1 MANLDE
7 IQIKISQDSSDASK
21 AIDSL
26 ISSLEKLSK
35 ATELGKTAENI
46 KSLSGSVDSLS
57 NASKKLGGID
67 FGGKMKGFAS
77 TTVSTLKSLAGW
89 GVSLTVIGKQLA
101 NSIGLASKY
110 TQTVNMLNTVMGDGA
125 DEAKEFAEELG
136 NVLGLNPADVMNFQA
151 TFQNLFVGFGNN
163 AKQAQIMS
171 KNLTQLS
178 YDMAAFYEQL
188 GGDPEAAAE
197 KLRLAMAGT
206 IEPIQRLGYAI
217 KEADLQAVAA
227 RQGLNVNIRNL
238 NTASKS
244 MLRYIAVMEQSNH
257 VQGYMVKSF
266 SSPTTAIILFK
277 SAIKQLS
284 TEIGKTFL
292 PMLMAIIPY
301 MQAFVT
307 GVLNMVKTLNNILG
321 IELPTINWDEQKEGI
336 SGIGDEATET
346 GKKMK
351 KAFMLG
357 IDELNVLDNSAD
369 SAGAGMQDIT
379 GQLTLPEYDML
390 EGFSGD
396 KVKEIEEM
404 LKPLEPLFNG
414 LAQAFAG
421 FYEAVS
427 WIGEDVFYP
436 WLVSIGEWMADNPNT
451 MWLIGQGLG
460 YIGAGLLTLKVLG
473 GLGSIL
479 GLPNLFKKMGEGMK
493 GVYEK
498 AGKKLAPTLKTLA
511 LRLAGVAALTL
522 SVYSAMQ
529 IAKTVIDIKNGDVQ
543 GWEAFRQIIGWT
555 AIGIGSLTI
564 GLFALGVTGVTAAA
578 ALAGAMAIALGAV
591 LVNWDDFALRIQ
603 VSAAYISR
611 FVWTVFAGLGAALLT
626 IFETL
631 GMLVAEAIQGVVW
644 LALKG
649 IELFSENV
657 LKNVKS
663 VAEIADKILGTQ
675 FASKVTTELDLTS
688 GMEKRMSDVM
698 NSYTNSIKEVWG
710 NVADFAAHDPY
721 EDAYLQNAMA
731 QYEEKQAKKGNK
743 GDDLSAIEAIAKELK
758 SAFGDYQAQDEEIKE
773 EIKDLNGK
781 QAQFADQTNEQI
793 ETQKITN
800 EEIANLRGEIDSL
813 KAEQQNITMPD
824 VTEVLGENTEL
835 QATANE
841 LATTANIMQTD
852 FNATSLA
859 NDEEMQKIATA
870 GNVLQ
875 KATTNDILSAIKS
888 VGSAITSA
896 LRNVEDACRN
906 IKIEVHKHYGG
917 GDGYASGGF
926 PTSGEM
932 FFAREDGL
940 PEMVGRVGRQTAV
953 MNNGQIADTM
963 AQSLVRAMGQGGA
976 SQQPT
981 VIENKLYLD
990 GEVVYNNQQKIQ
1002 RSKGYNLG
1010 MGVFANV

>member
-89 GVSLTVIGKQLA
+89 GVSLGVIGKQIA
-101 NSIGLASKY
+101 DSTKLASKY

-421 FYEAVS
+421 FYEAIS
-427 WIGEDVFYP
+427 WIGEDIFYP
-436 WLVSIGEWMADNPNT
+436 WLVSIGEWMADNPDT

-460 YIGAGLLTLKVLG
+460 YIGAGLLLLKVLG
-473 GLGSIL
+473 GAGAIL
-479 GLPNLFKKMGEGMK
+479 GLPNLFTSMK
-493 GVYEK
+493 NGIISVYK
-498 AGKKLAPTLKTLA
+498 GTGGLLIPTLKTLG
-511 LRLAGVAALTL
+511 LKFLGVALL
-522 SVYSAMQ
+522 GLGLYSALQ
-529 IAKTVIDIKNGDVQ
+529 LVKTVIDIKNGDIE
-543 GWEAFRQIIGWT
+543 GWEAFRQIVGWT
-555 AIGIGSLTI
+555 MATV
-564 GLFALGVTGVTAAA
+564 GLFGLALAALGVSVSIVA
-578 ALAGAMAIALGAV
+578 AGAIAAFGLMFAK
-591 LVNWDDFALRIQ
+591 WYDFAFGAQI
-603 VSAAYISR
+603 
-611 FVWTVFAGLGAALLT
+611 VFAHLG
-626 IFETL
+626 
-631 GMLVAEAIQGVVW
+631 QY
-644 LALKG
+644 LKG
-649 IELFSENV
+649 IFMAIGATIMTVIEGVAFGIVEAIYGIIWIVLQGVESFTNTI
-657 LKNVKS
+657 LKNVKN
-663 VAEIADKILGTQ
+663 VAEIADQILGTNL
-675 FASKVTTELDLTS
+675 ASKVVTEVDLTS
-688 GMEKRMSDVM
+688 GLEKRMSDTL
-698 NSYTNSIKEVWG
+698 NSFTNSMKDIWGKVGETFTADVWEG
-710 NVADFAAHDPY
+710 
-721 EDAYLQNAMA
+721 EYLQNAMA
-731 QYEEKQAKKGNK
+731 LYEEGKAKENK
-743 GDDLSAIEAIAKELK
+743 NDDGAIETIAGELK
-758 SAFGDYQAQDEEIKE
+758 NLFTDYQEGNESIEQQLA
-773 EIKDLNGK
+773 DLNEK
-781 QAQFADQTNEQI
+781 QVQFSEQTTEQAEAQQI
-793 ETQKITN
+793 
-800 EEIANLRGEIDSL
+800 S
-813 KAEQQNITMPD
+813 
-824 VTEVLGENTEL
+824 
-835 QATANE
+835 NE
-841 LATTANIMQTD
+841 LAAAANILQSD
-852 FNATSLA
+852 YNATSLA
-859 NDEEMQKIATA
+859 NEQEILKDLEN
-870 GNVLQ
+870 GNTLQ
-875 KATTNDILSAIKS
+875 KTTTSKIEDVIKN
-888 VGSAITSA
+888 VGSSIVSA
-896 LRNVEDACRN
+896 LREVEDACRN

-932 FFAREDGL
+932 FFAREDGM